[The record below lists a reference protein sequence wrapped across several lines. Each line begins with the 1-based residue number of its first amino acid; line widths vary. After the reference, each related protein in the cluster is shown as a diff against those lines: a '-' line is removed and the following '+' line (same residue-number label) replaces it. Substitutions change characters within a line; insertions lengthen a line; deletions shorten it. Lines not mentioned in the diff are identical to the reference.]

1 MISCWRREPLGRMPV
16 SNRTGILVS
25 SCKSPGLATLLRWR
39 KPKFPTLLSP
49 SPTTFEAARMQ
60 HSLAVNAGTP
70 DTPEPDRGADLEP
83 PPHDT
88 PPPVEVAETPDHPPG
103 QIRAPTDVGKP
114 LKLLRG
120 ETSLRTMGQMG
131 MTPIG
136 EAHGCPPD
144 PQ

>member
-1 MISCWRREPLGRMPV
+1 MWRRISCWRREPLGRMPV

-60 HSLAVNAGTP
+60 RSLAVNAGTP

-88 PPPVEVAETPDHPPG
+88 PPPVEVAEPPT
-103 QIRAPTDVGKP
+103 IRLGRSKP
-114 LKLLRG
+114 LP
-120 ETSLRTMGQMG
+120 T
-131 MTPIG
+131 
-136 EAHGCPPD
+136 
-144 PQ
+144 